1 MTSKSLT
8 KKGEVM
14 IETDNVLIQWG
25 NVGRTEALEKYILQ
39 KSKKILK
46 QSTEATNLIYTLSIE
61 NPINSAGVPEQKVDV
76 ELRFPKNQDLFVS
89 KKGQDIYK
97 TILEVQHALL
107 TQVKSR
113 KSHRMSKRHE
123 EGNLALALQDEN

>member
-1 MTSKSLT
+1 
-8 KKGEVM
+8 M

-46 QSTEATNLIYTLSIE
+46 QSHEATNLIYTLAIE
-61 NPINSAGVPEQKVDV
+61 NPISSSGVPEQKVDV

-89 KKGQDIYK
+89 KIGTDLYK

-107 TQVKSR
+107 SQVQAR
-113 KSHRMSKRHE
+113 KSHRMSKR
-123 EGNLALALQDEN
+123 